1 MKTFYLW
8 LDEFIIWVVNHI
20 LAEGFQ
26 LWKICSSISTFQS
39 KKSNA
44 TISTTINIWEK
55 IIFRFRATNKG
66 ILFPSTTMIAHVPL
80 IKNIS
85 MIVTSLFTCDKNVKV
100 LKYIIFID
108 NLTYIKRGSGGG
120 DNTLGLCLFEYRS
133 TNLPWCFTSS
143 YAG

>member
-1 MKTFYLW
+1 MCYKLT
-8 LDEFIIWVVNHI
+8 
-20 LAEGFQ
+20 
-26 LWKICSSISTFQS
+26 ISTFQS

-108 NLTYIKRGSGGG
+108 NLTYIKWGWGG
-120 DNTLGLCLFEYRS
+120 DNTLGLCLFEYQS
-133 TNLPWCFTSS
+133 TKSPLMFYFQLRRLMHFCKTLSF
-143 YAG
+143 YYFMFFQL